1 VGLPSTISRLRRSS
15 TVGLRASPLISG
27 SSIGMSC
34 PAVGPWSMPCATTC
48 NLTASPCPSRGCL
61 WMLLRRRPKV
71 PPHSDPFPKLG
82 RCQSRSG
89 YLVNRTT
96 TNGLLRLLP
105 PPQQSSTAQ
114 SVGPFFLAQLGLF
127 RLASRPRV
135 PGGRRAD
142 HNRLNRMSFCGC
154 MQGDPEALPWRL
166 RDALRS
172 RGRPSP
178 GGLLSQALLH
188 ENMGHVA

>member
-71 PPHSDPFPKLG
+71 PPHSDPFPTLG
-82 RCQSRSG
+82 RRQSRSG

-96 TNGLLRLLP
+96 TDGFLRLLP
-105 PPQQSSTAQ
+105 PPPPPAVIHCAIGGSVFLSATGSV
-114 SVGPFFLAQLGLF
+114 SVGVEEVTLGFVLAPPSGRKPCKIAAISLGLCGH
-127 RLASRPRV
+127 PKH
-135 PGGRRAD
+135 PP
-142 HNRLNRMSFCGC
+142 NRL
-154 MQGDPEALPWRL
+154 Q
-166 RDALRS
+166 
-172 RGRPSP
+172 
-178 GGLLSQALLH
+178 H
-188 ENMGHVA
+188 